1 MAQKSIIRSM
11 RFSNEIIQIIESQ
24 AGETFTTKFENLVR
38 RCMIELP
45 AKEQELKQ
53 IQKAIAREK
62 ENLNTVIRAKETFT
76 RNLNALDYQ
85 MKNLTRETERSFKAL
100 EEINL

>member
-1 MAQKSIIRSM
+1 M
-11 RFSNEIIQIIESQ
+11 RFSDEILQIIENQ

-53 IQKAIAREK
+53 IQKAITREK

-85 MKNLTRETERSFKAL
+85 MKNLARETERSFKAL
-100 EEINL
+100 EKINL